1 MSYFFNSQLKT
12 QNSKFSWWSV
22 LSLGVLLTLGG
33 NRADALPGQSTD
45 TVVAW
50 INAHPTLR
58 PGIGDGLLVT
68 KSNTAAQR
76 FTFQASVLP
85 PGRVTFPRNRETI
98 RSERISFYDMVNG
111 VTPDRLKESVRVIYG
126 PVIYQDYERARLVYD
141 YPAPETVDLAR
152 RQNRPLLAQQQGQL
166 LLGERYAYWM
176 EITRT
181 DSGKAFNGQLM
192 VFLKEDVDKLETEL
206 RDR

>member
-1 MSYFFNSQLKT
+1 MSYFSI
-12 QNSKFSWWSV
+12 SKRSWWSV
-22 LSLGVLLTLGG
+22 LSLGILFTLGG

-45 TVVAW
+45 RVVAW

-58 PGIGDGLLVT
+58 PGVGDGLLVN
-68 KSNTAAQR
+68 KSNTPAQR
-76 FTFQASVLP
+76 FTFQATVLP
-85 PGRVTFPRNRETI
+85 PGRVTAPRDRGTI
-98 RSERISFYDMVNG
+98 RTERISFYDMING
-111 VTPDRLKESVRVIYG
+111 VTPDRLKESLRVIYG
-126 PVIYQDYERARLVYD
+126 PVIYQDYQRARLVYD

-152 RQNRPLLAQQQGQL
+152 RQSRSLLAAQQGQL

-181 DSGKAFNGQLM
+181 DSGKAFNGQLT
-192 VFLKEDVDKLETEL
+192 VFLREDLDKLETEL

>member
-1 MSYFFNSQLKT
+1 MSYFSI
-12 QNSKFSWWSV
+12 SKRSWWSV
-22 LSLGVLLTLGG
+22 LSLGILLTLGG

-45 TVVAW
+45 RVVAW

-58 PGIGDGLLVT
+58 PGVGDGLLVN
-68 KSNTAAQR
+68 KSNTPAQR
-76 FTFQASVLP
+76 FTFQATVLP
-85 PGRVTFPRNRETI
+85 PGRVTAPRDRGTI
-98 RSERISFYDMVNG
+98 RTERISFYDMING
-111 VTPDRLKESVRVIYG
+111 VTPDRLKESLRVIYG
-126 PVIYQDYERARLVYD
+126 PVIYQDYQRARLVYD

-152 RQNRPLLAQQQGQL
+152 RQSRSLLAAQQGQL

-181 DSGKAFNGQLM
+181 DSDKAFNGQLT
-192 VFLKEDVDKLETEL
+192 VFLREDLDKLETEL